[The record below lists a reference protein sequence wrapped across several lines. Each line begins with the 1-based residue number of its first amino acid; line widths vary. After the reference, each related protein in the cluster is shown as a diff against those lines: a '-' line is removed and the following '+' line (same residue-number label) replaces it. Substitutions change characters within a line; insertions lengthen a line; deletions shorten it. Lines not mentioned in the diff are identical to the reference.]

1 MTTITVS
8 VSDAPDM
15 TWREFL
21 ANYADTLGITALFA
35 FFGSGFLLWAGVDAV
50 TPISKGRALIVLA
63 AGQFVSGIATA
74 FVHGYLGWSIFAAP
88 AVGSVCGLVALP
100 IIMAVA
106 KGGRRV
112 EMRADDLADK
122 GIDLLPGRKSSND

>member
-1 MTTITVS
+1 MS
-8 VSDAPDM
+8 
-15 TWREFL
+15 WREFL
-21 ANYADTLGITALFA
+21 HHYADTLGVAA
-35 FFGSGFLLWAGVDAV
+35 FFALLGAGFLLFVGADKV
-50 TPISKGRALIVLA
+50 PLSRGRAISVLA

-74 FVHGYLGWSIFAAP
+74 LVHGYLGWSIFLAP

-112 EMRADDLADK
+112 EMRADDIADSALDK
-122 GIDLLPGRKSSND
+122 VGVKKDSGA